1 MIDEN
6 GNLKIVNMEFLF
18 NVKNDKESEDD
29 IFWEYDLYFSPLK

>member
-1 MIDEN
+1 MMIDEN

-29 IFWEYDLYFSPLK
+29 IF